1 MKKNKIEINI
11 EQIENINTRNF
22 IQTEIAHCKQHK
34 IRVELVQ
41 APRDLMGVESSGHFA
56 DGQEPCLTVY
66 TTDKIDEWLPIF
78 VHESCHKDQF
88 LEKTDIWNK
97 RIGDEYDALEI
108 FDMWIEHHVELK
120 KHQMR
125 PVLDNIIQVELD
137 CERRSIE
144 KIQKH
149 SLDLNI
155 SEYIQKANAYIW
167 YYHAAAHTRQYT
179 QRMSPL
185 SNPEVWTKMPLD
197 FCQNYSTINS
207 KMLKLFLKH
216 CY

>member
-1 MKKNKIEINI
+1 
-11 EQIENINTRNF
+11 
-22 IQTEIAHCKQHK
+22 
-34 IRVELVQ
+34 
-41 APRDLMGVESSGHFA
+41 MGVESSGHFA

-120 KHQMR
+120 KYQMR

-155 SEYIQKANAYIW
+155 SEYIQKANA
-167 YYHAAAHTRQYT
+167 
-179 QRMSPL
+179 
-185 SNPEVWTKMPLD
+185 
-197 FCQNYSTINS
+197 
-207 KMLKLFLKH
+207 
-216 CY
+216 

>member
-22 IQTEIAHCKQHK
+22 IQTEIAHCKKHK
-34 IRVELVQ
+34 IRVEMVP
-41 APRDLMGVESSGHFA
+41 AIPDSNGVESSGHFS
-56 DGQEPCLTVY
+56 DDPCLTVY

-88 LEKTDIWNK
+88 LEKTDIWNN
-97 RIGDEYDALEI
+97 RIGDSYDALEI
-108 FDMWIEHHVELK
+108 FDMWIDRHVELK

-137 CERRSIE
+137 CERRAVE
-144 KIQKH
+144 KIKKQN
-149 SLDLNI
+149 LDINI
-155 SEYIQKANAYIW
+155 SEYIQKANVYIW
-167 YYHAAAHTRQYT
+167 YYHAAAYERAYT
-179 QRMSPL
+179 KRISPIAN
-185 SNPEVWTKMPLD
+185 SKVWTKMPLD
-197 FCQNYSTINS
+197 FNNNYSKISS